1 MKSTG
6 TNLLESDRFFEEFQK
21 AVAYR
26 RKLVLSD
33 PLQCCR
39 LFNGFYEGNP
49 AFSLDLFAATLVI
62 QSYSEGTVSPENWLA
77 FIQKAVNPMIPGI
90 KNVLL
95 KEHFSNDIEKRN
107 GTILSGGPLDE
118 RIREWGVE
126 YAIDLQL
133 NRDSGFYLDNA
144 LLRKWLIDHCEGKR
158 VLNTFSYTGSLGM
171 AALAGG
177 ATRIVQTDLNEKFLN
192 QFHKTAEINGVSA
205 ERYKNIAGDFFKIM
219 ALMRKEEQLF
229 DIVILDP
236 PFYSKTRNGIVDLQK
251 NFINLINKIRPLVA
265 DGGKIIAI
273 NNALYVSG
281 SEMMDRLEEAFDDGY
296 IQIDER
302 IPVPESFYG
311 GDLSRAKLPA
321 DPFPFNHPTKI
332 VTLNVKRKDGRR

>member
-1 MKSTG
+1 
-6 TNLLESDRFFEEFQK
+6 
-21 AVAYR
+21 
-26 RKLVLSD
+26 
-33 PLQCCR
+33 
-39 LFNGFYEGNP
+39 
-49 AFSLDLFAATLVI
+49 
-62 QSYSEGTVSPENWLA
+62 
-77 FIQKAVNPMIPGI
+77 
-90 KNVLL
+90 
-95 KEHFSNDIEKRN
+95 
-107 GTILSGGPLDE
+107 
-118 RIREWGVE
+118 
-126 YAIDLQL
+126 
-133 NRDSGFYLDNA
+133 
-144 LLRKWLIDHCEGKR
+144 LRKWLIDHCEGKR
-158 VLNTFSYTGSLGM
+158 VLNTFAYTGSLGM

-177 ATRIVQTDLNEKFLN
+177 AIRIVQTDLNEKFLN

-205 ERYKNIAGDFFKIM
+205 ERYKNIVGDFFKIM

-236 PFYSKTRNGIVDLQK
+236 PFYSKTRNGIVDLQR

-265 DGGKIIAI
+265 DEGKIIAI

-321 DPFPFNHPTKI
+321 DPYPFNHPTKI